1 MTIGVEFGSRLVA
14 VEPKVN
20 VKLQIWDTAGQE
32 SFRSITRSYYRGA
45 ICSLL
50 VYDITKTKSFENVE
64 KWLTELREHGSENM
78 CTMLIGNKS
87 DLANDRQVQ
96 TEEAEA
102 YAEKEQMALLET
114 SALDSSNVATAFECI
129 IKVIYK

>member
-1 MTIGVEFGSRLVA
+1 M
-14 VEPKVN
+14 
-20 VKLQIWDTAGQE
+20 
-32 SFRSITRSYYRGA
+32 
-45 ICSLL
+45 
-50 VYDITKTKSFENVE
+50 E

-96 TEEAEA
+96 SEEAEA